1 MKKTGERIS
10 VSAKRRLIGRG
21 FSIRGTWIDRCPKKE
36 YDSFE
41 LINLSRRDGDR
52 ITVT

>member
-10 VSAKRRLIGRG
+10 VSEKRQLIGRE
-21 FSIRGTWIDRCPKKE
+21 FSIRGTWIDRFPKKE

-41 LINLSRRDGDR
+41 LINFSRREGDR